1 MSEEI
6 QKSNDKIKS
15 NLIPEYHKEVVMKE
29 IKWIDIEKLNMQT
42 HFGLIGC
49 KNELIRANGDFNTAI
64 ELIKK
69 LREKDIND
77 LKELGEGCFIP
88 EDEIEFDEN
97 PNLEPLGRLEST
109 VMSKLLI
116 RRTNNISQ
124 EISEIIKYLDKNKGN
139 NFGEISFE
147 EESKIEDSSFYILNV
162 LKELKKNIIN
172 IYEKNIRDIIDNSR
186 TSQTLKELDVKE
198 VSLSLKLR
206 HQSKLWDFEKAEQ
219 LEFQKYLDK
228 NSNESIED
236 KLKRLIKI
244 DNSDLTFVEQRG
256 LEYAIKH
263 VESEVKLFFKDPD
276 EYYRNRH
283 SNLNTNDF
291 GDADSIGDSD
301 LFINNTDI
309 DFGGK

>member
-1 MSEEI
+1 
-6 QKSNDKIKS
+6 
-15 NLIPEYHKEVVMKE
+15 
-29 IKWIDIEKLNMQT
+29 
-42 HFGLIGC
+42 
-49 KNELIRANGDFNTAI
+49 
-64 ELIKK
+64 
-69 LREKDIND
+69 
-77 LKELGEGCFIP
+77 
-88 EDEIEFDEN
+88 
-97 PNLEPLGRLEST
+97 
-109 VMSKLLI
+109 MSKLLI

-186 TSQTLKELDVKE
+186 TSQTLKELDVEE

-263 VESEVKLFFKDPD
+263 VDSEVKLLLKDPD

-291 GDADSIGDSD
+291 GDTDTDSIGDSD

>member
-97 PNLEPLGRLEST
+97 PN
-109 VMSKLLI
+109 
-116 RRTNNISQ
+116 
-124 EISEIIKYLDKNKGN
+124 
-139 NFGEISFE
+139 
-147 EESKIEDSSFYILNV
+147 
-162 LKELKKNIIN
+162 
-172 IYEKNIRDIIDNSR
+172 
-186 TSQTLKELDVKE
+186 
-198 VSLSLKLR
+198 
-206 HQSKLWDFEKAEQ
+206 
-219 LEFQKYLDK
+219 
-228 NSNESIED
+228 
-236 KLKRLIKI
+236 
-244 DNSDLTFVEQRG
+244 
-256 LEYAIKH
+256 
-263 VESEVKLFFKDPD
+263 
-276 EYYRNRH
+276 
-283 SNLNTNDF
+283 
-291 GDADSIGDSD
+291 
-301 LFINNTDI
+301 
-309 DFGGK
+309 